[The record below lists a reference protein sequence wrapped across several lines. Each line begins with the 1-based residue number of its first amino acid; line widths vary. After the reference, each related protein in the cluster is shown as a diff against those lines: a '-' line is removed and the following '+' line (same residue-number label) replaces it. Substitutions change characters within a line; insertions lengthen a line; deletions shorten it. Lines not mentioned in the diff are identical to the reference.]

1 MKMVSVH
8 IELCTFAIISQK
20 MICQKFHLNEL
31 VYARGY
37 ALIMENNQSIQIAQ
51 GYVVHLFRE
60 EMLLYHSERKYEYIG
75 LTSTET
81 DITLAINELH
91 DINSVWRRLASYYN
105 FNTNNEAARTMYDT
119 FINRMIE
126 IGAFESGNATLP
138 IYGCAG
144 KTYPMTLSVELTD
157 QCNFNC
163 THCYKNASGINT
175 HFIDTDVALKVF
187 DDIADNV
194 YSVDLT
200 GGEALLHPN
209 LATIVRASRVPEL
222 NLLTNGSLLTKVSP
236 DILHL
241 FDDIQISLYGCSENE
256 YISTTRTHQFKNVCE
271 GLRLIANENI
281 PVTVT
286 ILLRQNNIKQIIG
299 YISLLQELGIKR
311 VRFGLTQKI
320 GRNAGEI
327 SDWDVTY
334 EDCEIFDKELEKAKN
349 EFPHMV
355 FNRFDWREDFA
366 RPPLLPGPYKIG
378 CGAGT
383 KSIAVSEKGMVRPCV
398 MLPAEFFEVYT
409 WDEYWNAVT
418 RGKSLDMT
426 ECVSNC
432 FHAYGSLGK
441 TIDTICP
448 LAFVPID

>member
-1 MKMVSVH
+1 
-8 IELCTFAIISQK
+8 
-20 MICQKFHLNEL
+20 
-31 VYARGY
+31 
-37 ALIMENNQSIQIAQ
+37 MEKNQNLQINQ
-51 GYVVHLFRE
+51 QYVAHLFGE
-60 EMLLYHSERKYEYIG
+60 EMFLYHPWRKYESIN
-75 LTSTET
+75 LNATET
-81 DITLAINELH
+81 DITLAVNELH
-91 DINSVWRRLASYYN
+91 NSDLVWKKLANYYN
-105 FNTNNEAARTMYDT
+105 FDVNNEVAKAMYNT

-144 KTYPMTLSVELTD
+144 KTYPMSLSIELTD

-175 HFIDTDVALKVF
+175 HFIDTDAALKVF
-187 DDIADNV
+187 DDIADKV

-209 LATIVRASRVPEL
+209 FATIVRASRVPEL

-241 FDDIQISLYGCSENE
+241 FDDILISLYGCSEDE
-256 YISTTRTHQFKNVCE
+256 YISTTRTHHFENVCE

-281 PVTVT
+281 PAMVS
-286 ILLRQNNIKQIIG
+286 ILLRRDNIKQIMR
-299 YISLLQELGIKR
+299 YTSLLQELGIKR
-311 VRFGLTQKI
+311 VKFGLTQKI

-334 EDCEIFDKELEKAKN
+334 EDCEIFDKELEKVKN
-349 EFPHMV
+349 EFPHMI
-355 FNRFDWREDFA
+355 FNKFDWKEDFA
-366 RPPLLPGPYKIG
+366 RPPLPPGPYKIG

-383 KSIAVSEKGMVRPCV
+383 KSIAVSEKGMVRPCI

-409 WDEYWNAVT
+409 WDEYWNAVA

-426 ECVSNC
+426 KCVSNC
-432 FHAYGSLGK
+432 FHAYESLGK

-448 LAFVPID
+448 LAFLPID